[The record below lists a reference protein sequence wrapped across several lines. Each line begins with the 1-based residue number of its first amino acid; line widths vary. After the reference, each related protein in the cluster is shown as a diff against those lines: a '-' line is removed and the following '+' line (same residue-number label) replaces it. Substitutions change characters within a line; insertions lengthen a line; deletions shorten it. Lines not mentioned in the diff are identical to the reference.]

1 MSSDFVADNVVAGIT
16 TSGNIDLATFPV
28 LDNLDLRAATFTNL
42 PLSIPAGSILDGKVT
57 SSPTAATSYSFDL
70 FSDVSDL
77 ELVFGG
83 SFNISIVG
91 KSADDFNTA
100 PVHSGSG
107 SISYVATR
115 EVLISAD
122 EPTGYYYIRNIGDSV
137 KVAEGKHTSGVQTKV
152 STSFIGSGTAS
163 FRVYFKPLNA
173 GQKIYQTS
181 IRDYN
186 FSSVDAISVNAI
198 QVADVLVSASLAASI
213 VASCVLTQKSGSAE
227 EGLLT
232 FADADGSSGKPR
244 LNSSETLKVLLGEMD
259 RLVGSHSLYLRI
271 LASGHNEEDLIKP
284 SISGSTV
291 DSSKLTFT
299 SGSSQQLLTAV
310 DFVGGGTSV
319 ANLSGIAVLAVDVDP
334 PATGLSAAAAQAAVD
349 NSNLGDTL
357 LGIFG

>member
-1 MSSDFVADNVVAGIT
+1 M
-16 TSGNIDLATFPV
+16 
-28 LDNLDLRAATFTNL
+28 
-42 PLSIPAGSILDGKVT
+42 
-57 SSPTAATSYSFDL
+57 
-70 FSDVSDL
+70 
-77 ELVFGG
+77 
-83 SFNISIVG
+83 
-91 KSADDFNTA
+91 
-100 PVHSGSG
+100 
-107 SISYVATR
+107 
-115 EVLISAD
+115 
-122 EPTGYYYIRNIGDSV
+122 
-137 KVAEGKHTSGVQTKV
+137 
-152 STSFIGSGTAS
+152 
-163 FRVYFKPLNA
+163 
-173 GQKIYQTS
+173 
-181 IRDYN
+181 
-186 FSSVDAISVNAI
+186 
-198 QVADVLVSASLAASI
+198 
-213 VASCVLTQKSGSAE
+213 
-227 EGLLT
+227 T